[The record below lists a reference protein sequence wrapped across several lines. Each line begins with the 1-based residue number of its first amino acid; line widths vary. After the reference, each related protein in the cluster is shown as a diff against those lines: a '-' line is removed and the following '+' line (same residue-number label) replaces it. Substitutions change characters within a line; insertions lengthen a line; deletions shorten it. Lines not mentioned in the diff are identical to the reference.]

1 MNLSQHLAANL
12 IQLRRAKA
20 WSQQRLAERS
30 GVARSSIAHMESGDG
45 NPALGNLAA
54 VSTALRVSIEELL
67 STPRAA
73 CTHVPAPALRRRQQ
87 GAGVT
92 VVELLPERV
101 RGLEIVRLELQP
113 KATMLGSPH
122 LRGSHEYLHV
132 LSGTMAVAVSGDRH
146 QLSAG
151 DVLAFPGDVGH
162 SYANR
167 GSGLATAV
175 SVVVP
180 AGTA

>member
-1 MNLSQHLAANL
+1 MDIAQHLAANL
-12 IQLRRAKA
+12 VQLRRAKS
-20 WSQQRLAERS
+20 WSQQRLADRS
-30 GVARSSIAHMESGDG
+30 GVPRSSIAHMESGAG
-45 NPALGNLAA
+45 NPALNNLAA

-73 CTHVPAPALRRRQQ
+73 CTHVPANALRKRSQ

-132 LSGTMAVAVSGDRH
+132 LSGRIAVAVSGVQH
-146 QLSAG
+146 GLAAG

-162 SYANR
+162 AYANR
-167 GSGLATAV
+167 GTGLATAV

-180 AGTA
+180 TSPA

>member
-1 MNLSQHLAANL
+1 
-12 IQLRRAKA
+12 
-20 WSQQRLAERS
+20 
-30 GVARSSIAHMESGDG
+30 MESGAG
-45 NPALGNLAA
+45 NPSLLNLTA
-54 VSTALRVSIEELL
+54 VSSALRVSIEELL

-73 CTHVPAPALRRRQQ
+73 CTHVPAAKLRRRSQ

-101 RGLEIVRLELQP
+101 RGLEIVRLELQA
-113 KATMLGSPH
+113 KASMLGSPH

-132 LSGTMAVAVSGDRH
+132 LAGYITVAVSGDRH
-146 QLSAG
+146 SLSPG

-162 SYANR
+162 SYANP
-167 GSGLATAV
+167 GAALATAV

-180 AGTA
+180 ATT